1 MAKKLKVLVIR
12 FSAIG
17 DILLTFHVL
26 KAIRNTHPE
35 ADIHVLT
42 KAENASIFEGIDV
55 PIVVHSLNQSLY
67 KTARQLQKEH
77 FTHVIDL
84 HNNLRTRFLQF
95 AMLRWEWSR
104 FKKWNIR
111 KWLLTQFKL
120 NTLPQMHVVDRY
132 LEACTKLQLDLSHR
146 GNILKPSS
154 HSVEEFGLQKQSYV
168 AWVLGAK
175 FATKQMP
182 VEKIKEILSLLNVP
196 VVFLGGNSE
205 HAMAMELLHAFPQAT
220 NLVGKTSLWQSAD
233 VLRDAKVTVSNDTGL
248 MHLASFYP
256 APIVTIWGNTTRDFG
271 MYPYQKSNVFYAEV
285 PDLSCR
291 PCSKIG
297 HQACPKGHF
306 DCMLRQDAVKIATQI
321 TALYHQ
327 EIAEFPE

>member
-26 KAIRNTHPE
+26 KAIRHTHPE

-42 KAENASIFEGIDV
+42 KAENTSIFEGLNV
-55 PIVVHSLNQSLY
+55 TIVVHPLNHSLY

-77 FTHVIDL
+77 FTHIIDL
-84 HNNLRTRFLQF
+84 HNNLRTRLLQC
-95 AMLRWEWSR
+95 AMFRWEWSR
-104 FKKWNIR
+104 FPKWNVR

-132 LEACTKLQLDLSHR
+132 LEACKKLQLDLSHR
-146 GNILKPSS
+146 SHILKPSS
-154 HSVEEFGLQKQSYV
+154 HSVEAFGLQKQSYV

-182 VEKIKEILSLLNVP
+182 LQKIKEILSLLNVP
-196 VVFLGGNSE
+196 LVFLGGDSE
-205 HAMAMELLHAFPQAT
+205 CAMAMELVHAFPQAT

-285 PDLSCR
+285 ADLSCR

-306 DCMLRQDAVKIATQI
+306 DCMLRQDTVKIAAQI

-327 EIAEFPE
+327 EIEGFPE